1 VQQLEKEHYLQLALY
16 MYMYELEKNKNK
28 NKLIKHLLR
37 MKEKL
42 INQINNNNFIETND
56 YVVGDIIKYKLLNEE
71 IGEIIKIYK
80 TTRKIKV
87 KTNNNKIIDIPKT
100 LIISVKRNIDIDK
113 LNNEL
118 ENINKQIQEK
128 EIIKITKYILFNIL
142 TNEYIEI
149 KCELNKLKNMVKY
162 LIYSKYIN
170 DNSITDEEFI
180 NYNNTIKLKYLS

>member
-1 VQQLEKEHYLQLALY
+1 MNILKYF
-16 MYMYELEKNKNK
+16 
-28 NKLIKHLLR
+28 LI
-37 MKEKL
+37 
-42 INQINNNNFIETND
+42 
-56 YVVGDIIKYKLLNEE
+56 
-71 IGEIIKIYK
+71 
-80 TTRKIKV
+80 
-87 KTNNNKIIDIPKT
+87 
-100 LIISVKRNIDIDK
+100 
-113 LNNEL
+113 
-118 ENINKQIQEK
+118 K